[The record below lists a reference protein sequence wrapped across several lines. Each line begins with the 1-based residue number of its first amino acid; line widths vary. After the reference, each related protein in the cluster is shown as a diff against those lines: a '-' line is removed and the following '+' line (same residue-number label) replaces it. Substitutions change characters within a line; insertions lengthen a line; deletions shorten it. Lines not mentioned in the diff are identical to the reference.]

1 MLRSLVLIALLANL
15 VLWALINGHIGG
27 NTQANTGDV
36 AANRQINPDKIK
48 VLTEGEFAERLA
60 AGRNRNGAMLCL
72 QSTGN
77 DPSSAAALRDALAG
91 EVADLKLDSIV
102 AQESPQLMVYMGKFP
117 DGPSVDTKLAELER
131 RKLRGDFERIRDA
144 QAWQPGISLG
154 VFRDRERAETR
165 LAEVRKQGVTTAR
178 IVERAP
184 GKPTLTLKLNDVKEA
199 DRGRL
204 NDALTKA
211 GGRPLAPCAG

>member
-27 NTQANTGDV
+27 NTPAGAGEV

-48 VLTEGEFAERLA
+48 VLTAAEFADRVA
-60 AGRNRNGAMLCL
+60 AGRNRNSAMLCL
-72 QSTGN
+72 QSAGN
-77 DPSSAAALRDALAG
+77 DPTSAAVLRDALMS
-91 EVADLKLDSIV
+91 EVADLKLDSIM
-102 AQESPQLMVYMGKFP
+102 AQEPPQLMVYMGKYP

-131 RKLRGDFERIRDA
+131 LKLRGEFERIKDA
-144 QAWQPGISLG
+144 PAWQPGISLG

-165 LAEVRKQGVTTAR
+165 LAEVRKQGVNTAR

-184 GKPTLTLKLNDVKEA
+184 GKPALTLKLNDVKDA